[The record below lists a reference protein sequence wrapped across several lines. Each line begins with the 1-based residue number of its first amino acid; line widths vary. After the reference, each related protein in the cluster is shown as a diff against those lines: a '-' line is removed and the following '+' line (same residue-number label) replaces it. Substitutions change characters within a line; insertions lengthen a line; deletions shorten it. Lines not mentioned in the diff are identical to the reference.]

1 MSIRSLVHIVL
12 PVMALATISTA
23 GVAPTPHDWDSWRTV
38 SAPIDPPSVLTIRTR
53 TLWRL
58 DCSQDAEELI
68 GNIVAVAPGL
78 RDSTLLLDGQ
88 MNRVLVVSP
97 QGSIARVFGRKG
109 DGPGDLPGAYRLFQ
123 LRDGRI
129 GVCGG
134 APALSIQFGG
144 TGKIVLLDPWNQP
157 AGVWYG
163 AGDPGAMP
171 VCSIRELRCAA
182 DHILISSN
190 GLIVGKQGAMRRQ
203 EIAVIAEADGART
216 VITHREFPENMRS
229 RHVEERTH
237 FEPFAQGRCDIS
249 ATGRIAFAPER
260 DKWRV
265 VVRDPDGTGFVIA
278 RSWQPVKRTKEQKE
292 AVWKA
297 LGGTDDCIAMDT
309 EPAIGRIRWRPD
321 GRLWVEPAGVVL
333 ESGAMACFDEFDG
346 RGHYLRRI
354 LLAAPDA
361 GPAGAL
367 LIMSDGR
374 LVLLRG
380 FESLEENEGVD
391 PEVVLL
397 EPILTDGR

>member
-1 MSIRSLVHIVL
+1 MSIRSLVCMVVL
-12 PVMALATISTA
+12 VMALATISAA
-23 GVAPTPHDWDSWRTV
+23 GVSPTPNDWDGWPTV
-38 SAPIDPPSVLTIRTR
+38 SAPLDPPANLTIRTR

-58 DCSQDAEELI
+58 DCGQNAKELI
-68 GNIVAVAPGL
+68 GTIVAAAPGL

-88 MNRVLVVSP
+88 MDQILVVSP
-97 QGSIARVFGRKG
+97 QGAITRVFGRAG
-109 DGPGDLPGAYRLFQ
+109 GGPGDLPGAYRLFQ
-123 LRDGRI
+123 LQDGRI

-144 TGKIVLLDPWNQP
+144 TGKIVLLDPWNRP

-182 DHILISSN
+182 DHLLVASN
-190 GLIVGKQGAMRRQ
+190 GLIVGKQGAKRRQ
-203 EIAVIAEADGART
+203 EIAVISAADGTRT
-216 VITHREFPENMRS
+216 VIAHREFPEDLRS
-229 RHVEERTH
+229 QRIEERTH
-237 FEPFAQGRCDIS
+237 FEPFAHGRCDIS
-249 ATGRIAFAPER
+249 ATGRVAFAPER

-265 VVRDPDGTGFVIA
+265 VVRDPDGAGFVIA
-278 RSWQPVKRTKEQKE
+278 RPWRPVPRTREQKE

-309 EPAIGRIRWRPD
+309 EPAVGSIRWRPD
-321 GRLWVEPAGVVL
+321 GRLWVEPAGVAL

-361 GPAGAL
+361 GPAGTL
-367 LIMSDGR
+367 LVMSDGR

-380 FESLEENEGVD
+380 FASHEENEGVD
-391 PEVVLL
+391 PEVELL
-397 EPILTDGR
+397 KAFDNVKR